1 MRQKIVKLFPF
12 FFIIIIFLFRLD
24 SFKNIILN
32 IDEIEW
38 IYALN
43 RCYINPIPFIGFDA
57 HTSGPI
63 AIYLLLPLK
72 LFVSSVELKHL
83 RIYSFFVFIIPSLFF
98 VYYSFKGRL
107 AFFSLA
113 IFSSFFLIFN
123 KDFFAY
129 NTEYPIILFVTII
142 VNLLLKKK
150 QSTFKLF
157 ITLLLIIILPLI
169 KFQAILLSFLFFSIL
184 LTNIILYDRYYLK
197 IMILISSFFVLNFIV
212 LIQIFVG
219 IELFYYSYVI
229 RNIQYAS
236 SFSAKNLFV
245 SISEN
250 INLQLSL
257 FYPFYILLIGLLI
270 FLIKKYFI
278 FFLSSFK
285 SLLILKKT
293 DFLLIGGLFVFSFI
307 SVLIPKNNFTHYFI
321 LMFPS
326 LNFLLVYL
334 LSKLTFDKMAVF
346 ILLLLVNVD
355 YLQFNTD
362 KVYNKLITGNSKGRL
377 DYEKYQLSS
386 KVEKEIDTLIDNKIK
401 PGDAVIILGW
411 FNTLP
416 TYYKYK
422 DKFIYPYRSGH
433 TVFLYN
439 SSFFQDKKVFQFEF
453 ANFKNDISNQKK
465 VYLLDL
471 EGNIKKINSNQFK
484 KYIKNKFDIIRK
496 TNNFV
501 LLVSK

>member
-1 MRQKIVKLFPF
+1 MRQKIVKLSPF

-113 IFSSFFLIFN
+113 FFSSFFLIFN

-129 NTEYPIILFVTII
+129 NSEYPIILFITII
-142 VNLLLKKK
+142 VYLLLGK
-150 QSTFKLF
+150 SYNLFKLTF
-157 ITLLLIIILPLI
+157 IILLILILPFI
-169 KFQAILLSFLFFSIL
+169 KFQAILLSFFFFV
-184 LTNIILYDRYYLK
+184 
-197 IMILISSFFVLNFIV
+197 ILINNINLYNRKFIKKMLFITSFTVLIIMV
-212 LIQIFVG
+212 LIQVFIG
-219 IELFYYSYVI
+219 LDLFYYSYIV
-229 RNIQYAS
+229 RNVQYAN
-236 SFSAKNLFV
+236 SFSSKNWLV

-250 INLQLSL
+250 IYLHLSL
-257 FYPFYILLIGLLI
+257 FYPFYILLIGMLSY
-270 FLIKKYFI
+270 LIKKYFT
-278 FFLSSFK
+278 
-285 SLLILKKT
+285 LILNLFIKLQIIKKT
-293 DFLLIGGLFVFSFI
+293 DFLLIGGLFVFSFF

-326 LNFLLVYL
+326 LNFLLVFL
-334 LSKLTFDKMAVF
+334 LNKLTLDKITVF
-346 ILLLLVNVD
+346 IILLLVNVN
-355 YLQFNTD
+355 YLQINAD

-386 KVEKEIDTLIDNKIK
+386 ELVKDVDILITKVK
-401 PGDAVIILGW
+401 PGDALIILGW
-411 FNTLP
+411 FNALP

-422 DKFIYPYRSGH
+422 EKFLYPYRSGH
-433 TVFLYN
+433 TDFLI
-439 SSFFQDKKVFQFEF
+439 SSSKLPDKKLFNTEFE
-453 ANFKNDISNQKK
+453 NLK
-465 VYLLDL
+465 LDL
-471 EGNIKKINSNQFK
+471 RSFKRVCILDVEHVVDKINSNKIYFLLDTK
-484 KYIKNKFDIIRK
+484 FVKHKHKDLVLYIPN
-496 TNNFV
+496 
-501 LLVSK
+501 